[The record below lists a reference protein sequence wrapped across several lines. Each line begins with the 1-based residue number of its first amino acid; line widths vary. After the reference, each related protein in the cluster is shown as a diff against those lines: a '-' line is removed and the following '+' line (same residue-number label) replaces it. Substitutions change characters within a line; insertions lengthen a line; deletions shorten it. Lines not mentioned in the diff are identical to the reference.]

1 MLAKETAF
9 PQNSYIAGGFLN
21 GFFVL
26 HNHRALTNEIN
37 PMAWCFAATYDFLTV
52 NGPNFQFLNQFLS

>member
-37 PMAWCFAATYDFLTV
+37 PMA
-52 NGPNFQFLNQFLS
+52 